1 MRTVGITLLIG
12 IFVTFLLS
20 MLMVPALVEIL
31 RYRKGKTQLFDKMWG
46 RIGEVPVKG
55 TIVVIL
61 AALVVTVLG
70 VAMFSETMGQQIAA
84 GRDEV
89 PPNMASYE
97 ALVEYSTVFEGG
109 QTNMFIINAEERGS
123 VNGTAPIRDLPILDS
138 IESLQILVDNVPET
152 DTISLVNVLK
162 AIHVDVN
169 ISGLEIYD
177 QSLWEILH
185 DECWDKSTDPFSPQ
199 CWAYTVS
206 SKEDMVNIAFDT
218 LSPEIRSMLMN
229 EDTGFGETKTLVYAN
244 QPYINLYNA
253 TIYRNAIDDI
263 LEGEEECSG
272 ALRCTAI
279 NIDDTYNSLLTGGLP
294 VSIDINDG
302 VHKAQSLTT
311 IWTMFILLIAM
322 AFLFRSPRL
331 AIFTMAAVGAVV
343 LWQPLLM
350 RFGGVGVNVFTAMIG
365 TIVFGIGVDDS
376 IHIVDRIK
384 DEGETPAGIV
394 KSVSKTGQTIF
405 ETTATT
411 CAGLSAGLFVSI
423 PGLQNF
429 FVLMMVLLVLALLTS
444 SILLPS
450 IIVLQKEFT
459 SRILGKGPWLDFEES
474 GSLEKSSVMD
484 AVIDSNG

>member
-1 MRTVGITLLIG
+1 MAKFT
-12 IFVTFLLS
+12 
-20 MLMVPALVEIL
+20 
-31 RYRKGKTQLFDKMWG
+31 
-46 RIGEVPVKG
+46 
-55 TIVVIL
+55 
-61 AALVVTVLG
+61 
-70 VAMFSETMGQQIAA
+70 ETMGQEIT
-84 GRDEV
+84 GGPDEV
-89 PPNMASYE
+89 PPNLESYE
-97 ALVEYSTVFEGG
+97 TLREYSAVFEGG

-138 IESLQILVDNVPET
+138 IESLQVLVDNVPET

-162 AIHVDVN
+162 AIHVDLN

-185 DECWDKSTDPFSPQ
+185 DECWDKSSDPFSPQ
-199 CWAYTVS
+199 CLAYSVS
-206 SKEDMVNIAFDT
+206 SREDMVNIAFDT

-229 EDTGFGETKTLVYAN
+229 EDTGIGETKTLVYAN
-244 QPYINLYNA
+244 QPYINLANA
-253 TIYRNAIDDI
+253 TLLRNAIDDI
-263 LEGEEECSG
+263 LEGEEECIS
-272 ALRCTAI
+272 ALKCTAI
-279 NIDDTYNSLLTGGLP
+279 NVDNTYNSILTGGLP

-302 VHKAQSLTT
+302 IHKAQSLTT

-322 AFLFRSPRL
+322 SFLFRSPRL

-474 GSLEKSSVMD
+474 GSLETNSVLD
-484 AVIDSNG
+484 AVVDIKS